1 MESVL
6 HLPERKR
13 MQTFAKNA
21 PMPVVRRLP
30 KYHKYLKELLEEG
43 VTKIS
48 SKDLSIR
55 MGSTASQIRQD
66 LNYFGGFG
74 QQGYGYN
81 VAELISAIE
90 EILSI
95 HEVYR
100 CIIIGAGN
108 LGKAI
113 RNYISNL
120 DGNAKMLAMFDL
132 DASKEHE
139 KEGEVPVYHT
149 SRLKEYMR
157 EHEVDVAILA
167 VPKASGIQAAE
178 EVIDGGIRAIWNFTT
193 ADIPKSEGIVIE
205 NVAINESFYVLTYLL
220 SEKQQNK
227 T

>member
-1 MESVL
+1 
-6 HLPERKR
+6 

-48 SKDLSIR
+48 SKNLSVR

-81 VAELISAIE
+81 VSELIVAIE

-113 RNYISNL
+113 RNYIMNL
-120 DGNAKMLAMFDL
+120 DGNAKVLAMFDV
-132 DASKEHE
+132 DASKTQE
-139 KEGEVPVYHT
+139 KDGEIPVYHT
-149 SRLKEYMR
+149 DQLKEYMR
-157 EHEVDVAILA
+157 KREVDVAILC
-167 VPKASGIQAAE
+167 VPKSSGPQAAQA
-178 EVIDGGIRAIWNFTT
+178 VIDGGIHAIWNFTT
-193 ADIPKSEGIVIE
+193 ADLSVPEGIVVE

>member
-1 MESVL
+1 
-6 HLPERKR
+6 
-13 MQTFAKNA
+13 MQTFAANA

-48 SKDLSIR
+48 SKELSLR

-81 VAELISAIE
+81 VSELIVAIE
-90 EILSI
+90 DILSI

-113 RNYISNL
+113 RNYIANL
-120 DGNAKMLAMFDL
+120 DGNAKILAMFDV
-132 DASKEHE
+132 DASKTQE
-139 KEGEVPVYHT
+139 KEGQLPVYHT

-157 EHEVDVAILA
+157 GHEVDVAILC
-167 VPKASGIQAAE
+167 VPKSSGVRAAE
-178 EVIDGGIRAIWNFTT
+178 EVIGGGIRAIWNFTT
-193 ADIPKSEGIVIE
+193 ADLPQTEGIVIE

-220 SEKQQNK
+220 SEKMQNK